1 MKTAK
6 STKDSL
12 QKQLSIYRNKKY
24 LIGRN
29 YIDYNGILKA
39 LESEFEY
46 SEFKSE
52 EQELIV
58 LKALNYESV
67 FGILATG
74 SGKSTAFLLPA
85 FLRRKT
91 GFSLVVSPLRALMN
105 QFDRDREWIGT
116 IHGEIEDKVKAWRNI
131 VKGKIHLLLVAPETL
146 RNDKFKK
153 QLLSDIEKSKRKL
166 DAIVLDEVHCISG
179 WGHDFRPEYW
189 WVAEHLVDIEKR
201 AGKIKLPRIL
211 LTATANRNVEE
222 EVLKLFGFIGENALP
237 KENIIRG
244 PAGRPEI
251 FIGSHLCKDAREKY
265 SWAKRFLI
273 RQATRAF
280 PHNTPRRVIIYTQ
293 WAVGGDNE
301 EDSLKYQKRKERLK
315 ADEIAR
321 TLEGFSSADC
331 EIKAKPYS
339 TKGMTPE
346 GKCKVEK
353 FFRGAKKE
361 PGQIRVIVATSAF
374 GMGMDYKKIP
384 GVLHFYPRNSLSEY
398 WQQIGRAG
406 RGFSIKDG
414 AGEWAEALA
423 LYSQDDLET
432 IGWMATPP
440 ALEGVINAFTIP
452 ALGIFVA
459 WENPPGSPTM
469 SIAPTPK
476 GHVSKFAKYVKWLQ
490 DEGILSKPHKLSCF
504 PKGYGKTLG
513 YPVNLQKLCTIGY
526 NLEKR
531 ARDNGFATKH
541 YRKYNRYL
549 RIAVDSKPKEVVIL
563 NYMNFRA
570 DKYQTV
576 LIRLNLWCDIGVL
589 QRDLKT
595 GKPGI
600 VRLIVKKKELTC
612 SLIDSITEK
621 HNELHAF
628 KNEDFNGQIEVL
640 ELKSHE
646 ERCKIIQ
653 KVFLDKSGITP
664 RKAFQR
670 TKPDDQ
676 VPKWLV

>member
-6 STKDSL
+6 SAKDSL

-24 LIGRN
+24 LIGKN
-29 YIDYNGILKA
+29 YINYNEILKA
-39 LESEFEY
+39 LRSEFEY

-58 LKALNYESV
+58 LKALSYESV

-91 GFSLVVSPLRALMN
+91 GFSLVISPLRALMN

-116 IHGEIEDKVKAWRNI
+116 IHGEIEDKPEVWRSI
-131 VKGKIHLLLVAPETL
+131 AKGNIHLLLVAPETL
-146 RNDKFKK
+146 RNDAFKK
-153 QLLSDIEKSKRKL
+153 QLLFNVKKSRREL

-189 WVAEHLVDIEKR
+189 WVAEHLVDIESRVGMK
-201 AGKIKLPRIL
+201 KLPRVL

-251 FIGSHLCKDAREKY
+251 FIGSHLCKDAKEKY
-265 SWAKRFLI
+265 SWTKRFLI

-280 PHNTPRRVIIYTQ
+280 AHNTPRRVIIYTQ

-301 EDSLKYQKRKERLK
+301 EDNPRYQKRKERLK

-321 TLEGFSSADC
+321 TLEGFSSMDC

-339 TKGMTPE
+339 TKGMTGE
-346 GKCKVEK
+346 GKKKVER
-353 FFRGAKKE
+353 FFRGAKSE
-361 PGQIRVIVATSAF
+361 SGQVRVIVATSAF
-374 GMGMDYKKIP
+374 GMGMDYNKIP

-406 RGFSIKDG
+406 RGFSIKDR
-414 AGEWAEALA
+414 EWAEALA
-423 LYSQDDLET
+423 LYSKDDINT
-432 IGWMATPP
+432 IGWMAAPP

-452 ALGIFVA
+452 ALGIFIA
-459 WENPPGSPTM
+459 WEKPPGSPSI
-469 SIAPTPK
+469 SIALTPK
-476 GHVSKFAKYVKWLQ
+476 GYVSKFAKYIKWLQ
-490 DEGILSKPHKLSCF
+490 DEGILGHSQKLTFF
-504 PKGYGKTLG
+504 PKEYGNTLG
-513 YPVNLQKLCTIGY
+513 YAVSLQKLRNIRH

-531 ARDNGFATKH
+531 AKENSFATKH

-549 RIAVDSKPKEVVIL
+549 RIAADSKPKEVVIL
-563 NYMNFRA
+563 NYMDFSA

-589 QRDLKT
+589 ERDLKS

-600 VRLIVKKKELTC
+600 VRLVVKKKELTH

-621 HNELHAF
+621 YNELHAF
-628 KNEDFNGQIEVL
+628 KDEDFNRQIEVL

-653 KVFLDKSGITP
+653 KVFLDKSKITS
-664 RKAFQR
+664 REAFQR